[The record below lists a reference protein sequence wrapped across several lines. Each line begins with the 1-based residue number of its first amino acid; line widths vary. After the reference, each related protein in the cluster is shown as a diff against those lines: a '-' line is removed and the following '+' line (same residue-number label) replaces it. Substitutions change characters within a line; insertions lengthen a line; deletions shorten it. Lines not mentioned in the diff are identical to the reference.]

1 MCSCHGIRYLK
12 EFDCNGDK
20 ALLEC
25 ISVCILNVYTYHV
38 FCAYCTFLLNEN
50 VATEEYLDC
59 TNRFDVLCCG
69 NLHHI
74 LNSLLVDGGW
84 AYF

>member
-1 MCSCHGIRYLK
+1 MHFY
-12 EFDCNGDK
+12 
-20 ALLEC
+20 
-25 ISVCILNVYTYHV
+25 VCILNVYTYHV
-38 FCAYCTFLLNEN
+38 FCAYGTFLLNEN

-69 NLHHI
+69 NLHHVF
-74 LNSLLVDGGW
+74 NSLLVDGGR